1 MGTLP
6 VGVAVYTATIS
17 RLRYKPQLCYGGCVL
32 STADVAAMAGTSQ
45 DTVEREI
52 DRGNLEAAKV
62 GRTWVIEAAEARR
75 WAAQF
80 RPYAGLRKQPD
91 SLDGGTRAAIR

>member
-1 MGTLP
+1 M
-6 VGVAVYTATIS
+6 
-17 RLRYKPQLCYGGCVL
+17 L
-32 STADVAAMAGTSQ
+32 STADVAAMANTSQ

-52 DRGNLEAAKV
+52 DRGNLAADKV
-62 GRTWVIEAAEARR
+62 GRTWVIEAAEAER

-91 SLDGGTRAAIR
+91 GQGGATGTKGR